1 MTQLAVEGKKQSRQ
15 ELKAYQADFC
25 ASCKSDKKA
34 FVTDIAEKM
43 EEASIAGDL
52 KELNKQK
59 QRLSRGKGGNK
70 GKPTMDANGNKFSNT
85 EDLLKWWHSGME
97 DHWKKTEEED
107 ARPQLEELV
116 RAAREKKIDL
126 SDGRLDRCLWRL
138 KEERATGD
146 DEVPVELYEAVQ
158 EARLDLYAIVRR
170 LILGED
176 IPDRLVV
183 VLFIM
188 IYKGAKKGSMDAFG
202 SYRPIGLL
210 MHAFKLVDVVFLEE
224 LVEDTELFL
233 SPAHEGYR
241 ANRGARGNILRARLY
256 TTLTLELGM
265 VGVMTLLDYTGAFD
279 ATARS
284 FTDLVLGKSGSRRKL
299 RSLHRKMAAAATDR
313 VRTQGLDGAEAET
326 EPFKM
331 TRGGIQGLGST
342 AYLFILCLSEILEED
357 DALNNDLDYAIR
369 RECLRIETLEREEAE
384 GGVVHEQWLAPVTKQ
399 WTREPVVGSAAG
411 NIGSVTS
418 TRPTPHHIA
427 EPPP

>member
-202 SYRPIGLL
+202 SYTN
-210 MHAFKLVDVVFLEE
+210 FCV
-224 LVEDTELFL
+224 
-233 SPAHEGYR
+233 
-241 ANRGARGNILRARLY
+241 
-256 TTLTLELGM
+256 
-265 VGVMTLLDYTGAFD
+265 
-279 ATARS
+279 
-284 FTDLVLGKSGSRRKL
+284 
-299 RSLHRKMAAAATDR
+299 
-313 VRTQGLDGAEAET
+313 
-326 EPFKM
+326 
-331 TRGGIQGLGST
+331 
-342 AYLFILCLSEILEED
+342 
-357 DALNNDLDYAIR
+357 
-369 RECLRIETLEREEAE
+369 
-384 GGVVHEQWLAPVTKQ
+384 
-399 WTREPVVGSAAG
+399 
-411 NIGSVTS
+411 
-418 TRPTPHHIA
+418 
-427 EPPP
+427 